1 MSQNDNNKEG
11 CVGPMIIRV
20 SILPHAKF
28 GSNDH
33 SEDASHFTLCFSQCG
48 YDFCWMCN
56 GPWKDHG
63 AQYYECS
70 KYKEDETVGDV
81 QAKVAIACDRPSDW
95 SFNLGLRRT
104 TLFLVA
110 RRCFSM
116 ATVLR
121 SPASINLKKTDS
133 RVSLSKYLHY
143 FQRWEN
149 HCRSLKLE
157 KKFME
162 KLGLIL

>member
-33 SEDASHFTLCFSQCG
+33 WEDASHFTIFFSQCG

-81 QAKVAIACDRPSDW
+81 QEKVAIACDRPSDW
-95 SFNLGLRRT
+95 SFNLGVR
-104 TLFLVA
+104 
-110 RRCFSM
+110 
-116 ATVLR
+116 
-121 SPASINLKKTDS
+121 
-133 RVSLSKYLHY
+133 
-143 FQRWEN
+143 
-149 HCRSLKLE
+149 
-157 KKFME
+157 
-162 KLGLIL
+162 

>member
-1 MSQNDNNKEG
+1 
-11 CVGPMIIRV
+11 
-20 SILPHAKF
+20 
-28 GSNDH
+28 
-33 SEDASHFTLCFSQCG
+33 
-48 YDFCWMCN
+48 MCN

-81 QAKVAIACDRPSDW
+81 QEQVAILLASTSSGSANPK
-95 SFNLGLRRT
+95 LGLFEPI
-104 TLFLVA
+104 L
-110 RRCFSM
+110 CK
-116 ATVLR
+116 
-121 SPASINLKKTDS
+121 NLEKTDS

-162 KLGLIL
+162 KLGLIHYDAIT

>member
-1 MSQNDNNKEG
+1 
-11 CVGPMIIRV
+11 
-20 SILPHAKF
+20 
-28 GSNDH
+28 
-33 SEDASHFTLCFSQCG
+33 
-48 YDFCWMCN
+48 MCN

-81 QAKVAIACDRPSDW
+81 QEQVAIAW
-95 SFNLGLRRT
+95 TLLNNLAILFSHLRT
-104 TLFLVA
+104 DK
-110 RRCFSM
+110 
-116 ATVLR
+116 
-121 SPASINLKKTDS
+121 NLEKTDS

-162 KLGLIL
+162 KLGLVHNYNRIHGIIT

>member
-1 MSQNDNNKEG
+1 
-11 CVGPMIIRV
+11 
-20 SILPHAKF
+20 
-28 GSNDH
+28 
-33 SEDASHFTLCFSQCG
+33 
-48 YDFCWMCN
+48 MCN

-81 QAKVAIACDRPSDW
+81 QEQVAILLASTSSGSPKLRLFGPILYR
-95 SFNLGLRRT
+95 NLE
-104 TLFLVA
+104 
-110 RRCFSM
+110 
-116 ATVLR
+116 
-121 SPASINLKKTDS
+121 KTDS

-162 KLGLIL
+162 KLGLIHYDAIT